1 MSRSASALGS
11 AAAAVLLVYAG
22 SAPAG
27 AVGPPTQT
35 APLPISDAPLAIHDR
50 PLTIDL
56 PVSSL
61 DNSVSFHNIGVV
73 LQADVLFAFNSSRL
87 TGKAGSRIA
96 QAVANIHKRH
106 PRALRIQGYTD
117 SIGTQAYNLGLS
129 QRRARA
135 VLNALRDALGAGAPP
150 MTAVGYGE
158 ADPVAANT
166 NPDGSDDPRGRAL
179 NRRVEIHYLG

>member
-11 AAAAVLLVYAG
+11 AALVGLLACAG

-27 AVGPPTQT
+27 AVGPPTRT
-35 APLPISDAPLAIHDR
+35 APLALNDAPLAIHDQ
-50 PLTIDL
+50 PLSIDL

-61 DNSVSFHNIGVV
+61 DNSVSFHDVGVV
-73 LQADVLFAFNSSRL
+73 LQADVLFAFSSARL
-87 TGKAGSRIA
+87 TGAAGSRIA
-96 QAVANIHKRH
+96 QAVADIRKRH

-117 SIGTQAYNLGLS
+117 SIGTVSYNLGLS
-129 QRRARA
+129 RRRAQA
-135 VLNALRDALGAGAPP
+135 VEQALQKAMGSAAPS

-166 NPDGSDDPRGRAL
+166 NPAGSDNPRGRAL